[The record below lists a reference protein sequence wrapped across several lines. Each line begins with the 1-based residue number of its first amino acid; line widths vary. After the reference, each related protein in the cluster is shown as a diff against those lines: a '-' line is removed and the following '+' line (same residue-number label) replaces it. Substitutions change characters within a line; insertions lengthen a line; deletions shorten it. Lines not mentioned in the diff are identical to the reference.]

1 MLELGIAIR
10 IVRAFISLAVS
21 LPRKAKPGE
30 KLAHAVR
37 ADRKPHPV
45 EGGCK
50 FVFTPQQA
58 RDFAKE
64 KLGEILKGIDVAEHR
79 KEHREKLAGLT
90 FAEAVEKFLKVHAEP
105 TRYWKEKRARLTS
118 GDVKALAS
126 KPLSTL
132 SRKHIAD
139 AIDRAKARTEAAAR
153 LLFSDLRPLFKW
165 AHERELVDANPMAGL
180 RAPKPAEARERILE
194 DDEIR
199 AFWQA
204 ADEASWPFAA
214 IYKLLLLTGARREEV
229 AGMKWSELDLDAG
242 VWMLPGNRTKNSRD
256 HRIPLARQAV
266 AILDR
271 RAIAAIKEGLGYK
284 DSDLVFSTTGTTSPS
299 GFSKAKR
306 ALDARMQ
313 EILRSKFKP
322 WRVHDLRRTC
332 ATGMEHLGVE
342 LRVIEAALNHV
353 SGTKAGIVGVYQR
366 AEHREAVR
374 AAFEA
379 WDSPCRWV
387 HLPRAPL
394 KRRFT
399 QQSMSL
405 GNGRHHHVMKVPG
418 RDMARFGCR

>member
-1 MLELGIAIR
+1 MQGRITKTGVDALIADAKVAKTTIFLWDDALAGFGAKAMPSGACSYVVQYRLGGR
-10 IVRAFISLAVS
+10 GTPTKRLT
-21 LPRKAKPGE
+21 LGKHG
-30 KLAHAVR
+30 KL
-37 ADRKPHPV
+37 
-45 EGGCK
+45 
-50 FVFTPQQA
+50 TPQQA

-90 FAEAVEKFLKVHAEP
+90 FAEAVEKFLNVHAEP

-132 SRKHIAD
+132 SRKHVAD
-139 AIDRAKARTEAAAR
+139 AIDRAQARSEAAAR

-165 AHERELVDANPMAGL
+165 AHERELVDANPMTGL
-180 RAPKPAEARERILE
+180 RAPKPAEARERTLE

-199 AFWQA
+199 AFWKA
-204 ADEASWPFAA
+204 ADEASWPFASV
-214 IYKLLLLTGARREEV
+214 YKLLLLTGARREEV

-242 VWMLPGNRTKNSRD
+242 VWMLPGARTKNSRD

-313 EILRSKFKP
+313 EILGPKFKP

-332 ATGMEHLGVE
+332 ATGMEHLGVD

-374 AAFEA
+374 AAFDA
-379 WDSPCRWV
+379 WDTRIAELTGQERPSNV
-387 HLPRAPL
+387 VSLSRA
-394 KRRFT
+394 
-399 QQSMSL
+399 
-405 GNGRHHHVMKVPG
+405 
-418 RDMARFGCR
+418 

>member
-1 MLELGIAIR
+1 MQGKITKTGVDALIADAKAAKTTIFLWDDALAGFGAKAMPSGLCSYVVQYRLGGR
-10 IVRAFISLAVS
+10 GTPTKRLT
-21 LPRKAKPGE
+21 LGKHG
-30 KLAHAVR
+30 KL
-37 ADRKPHPV
+37 
-45 EGGCK
+45 
-50 FVFTPQQA
+50 TPQQA

-64 KLGEILKGIDVAEHR
+64 KLGEILKGVDVVEHR

-118 GDVKALAS
+118 GDVKVLAS

-139 AIDRAKARTEAAAR
+139 AIDRAKARSDAAAR
-153 LLFSDLRPLFKW
+153 LLFADLRPLFKW
-165 AHERELVDANPMAGL
+165 AHERELVDANPMTGL
-180 RAPKPAEARERILE
+180 RAPKPAEARERTLE

-242 VWMLPGNRTKNSRD
+242 VWMLPGARTKNSRD

-271 RAIAAIKEGLGYK
+271 RAIAAVKEGLGYK

-306 ALDARMQ
+306 ALDMRMQ
-313 EILRSKFKP
+313 EILGAKFKP

-332 ATGMEHLGVE
+332 ATGMEHLGVD

-374 AAFEA
+374 AAFGA
-379 WDSPCRWV
+379 WDAYILGLVGRE
-387 HLPRAPL
+387 APSNVFPL
-394 KRRFT
+394 R
-399 QQSMSL
+399 S
-405 GNGRHHHVMKVPG
+405 
-418 RDMARFGCR
+418 A

>member
-1 MLELGIAIR
+1 MQGKITKTGVDALIADAKAAKATIFLWDEALAGFGAKAMPSGACIYVVQYRLGGR
-10 IVRAFISLAVS
+10 GTPTKRLT
-21 LPRKAKPGE
+21 LGKHG
-30 KLAHAVR
+30 KL
-37 ADRKPHPV
+37 
-45 EGGCK
+45 
-50 FVFTPQQA
+50 TPQQA

-64 KLGEILKGIDVAEHR
+64 KLGETLKGIDVAEHR

-132 SRKHIAD
+132 SRKHVAD
-139 AIDRAKARTEAAAR
+139 AIDRAKARSQAAAR

-165 AHERELVDANPMAGL
+165 AHERELVDANPMTGL
-180 RAPKPAEARERILE
+180 RAPKPAEARERTLE

-204 ADEASWPFAA
+204 ASEASWPFAA

-229 AGMKWSELDLDAG
+229 AGMKWSEFDLDAG
-242 VWMLPGNRTKNSRD
+242 VWMLPGVRTKNSRD
-256 HRIPLARQAV
+256 HRIPLPRQAV

-271 RAIAAIKEGLGYK
+271 RAIAAIKVGLGYK

-306 ALDARMQ
+306 TLDARMQ
-313 EILRSKFKP
+313 EILGPKFKP

-332 ATGMEHLGVE
+332 ATGMEHLRVD

-379 WDSPCRWV
+379 WDARIAEFAGEERPSNV
-387 HLPRAPL
+387 V
-394 KRRFT
+394 
-399 QQSMSL
+399 SL
-405 GNGRHHHVMKVPG
+405 SG
-418 RDMARFGCR
+418 A

>member
-1 MLELGIAIR
+1 MWGCLKLDCLEAFELRRWMRVRLLYPASLQSWGGKTVPATPSSADPYAKTLARLLTVFGFQGSGEGKALSSKDCGKAIGLELTATFGPT
-10 IVRAFISLAVS
+10 SLTPLLAVPLTIAVFPPGRGDEPIMRRGFARSPFVRSS
-21 LPRKAKPGE
+21 LC
-30 KLAHAVR
+30 AVCVTR
-37 ADRKPHPV
+37 AA
-45 EGGCK
+45 
-50 FVFTPQQA
+50 A
-58 RDFAKE
+58 R
-64 KLGEILKGIDVAEHR
+64 
-79 KEHREKLAGLT
+79 
-90 FAEAVEKFLKVHAEP
+90 
-105 TRYWKEKRARLTS
+105 
-118 GDVKALAS
+118 
-126 KPLSTL
+126 

-139 AIDRAKARTEAAAR
+139 AIDRAQARSEAAAR

-165 AHERELVDANPMAGL
+165 AHERELVDANPMTGL
-180 RAPKPAEARERILE
+180 RAPKPAEARERTLE
-194 DDEIR
+194 DDESR

-204 ADEASWPFAA
+204 TDEASWPFASV
-214 IYKLLLLTGARREEV
+214 YKLLLLTGARREEV

-242 VWMLPGNRTKNSRD
+242 VWMLPSARTKNSRD

-271 RAIAAIKEGLGYK
+271 RAIFAIKEGLGYR

-313 EILRSKFKP
+313 EILGAKFKP

-332 ATGMEHLGVE
+332 ATGMEHLGVD

-379 WDSPCRWV
+379 WDSRVAELTCQERPSNV
-387 HLPRAPL
+387 VSLSRA
-394 KRRFT
+394 
-399 QQSMSL
+399 
-405 GNGRHHHVMKVPG
+405 
-418 RDMARFGCR
+418 

>member
-1 MLELGIAIR
+1 MQGRVTKTGVDALIADAKVAKATIFLWDDAQSGFGAKAMPSGACAYVLQYRLGGR
-10 IVRAFISLAVS
+10 GTPTKRLT
-21 LPRKAKPGE
+21 LGKHG
-30 KLAHAVR
+30 KL
-37 ADRKPHPV
+37 
-45 EGGCK
+45 
-50 FVFTPQQA
+50 TPQQA
-58 RDFAKE
+58 RDLAKE
-64 KLGEILKGIDVAEHR
+64 KLGEIAKGIDVAEYR

-139 AIDRAKARTEAAAR
+139 AIDRAQVRSEAAAR

-165 AHERELVDANPMAGL
+165 AHERELVDANPMTGL
-180 RAPKPAEARERILE
+180 RAPKPAEARERTLE

-242 VWMLPGNRTKNSRD
+242 VWMLPSARTKNSRD
-256 HRIPLARQAV
+256 HRVPLARQAV

-284 DSDLVFSTTGTTSPS
+284 DGDLVFSTTGTTSPS

-313 EILRSKFKP
+313 EILGPKFKP

-332 ATGMEHLGVE
+332 ATVMEHLGVD

-374 AAFEA
+374 AAFVG
-379 WDSPCRWV
+379 WDARIAGLTGKERFSNV
-387 HLPRAPL
+387 VSLTRA
-394 KRRFT
+394 
-399 QQSMSL
+399 
-405 GNGRHHHVMKVPG
+405 
-418 RDMARFGCR
+418 

>member
-1 MLELGIAIR
+1 MQGRITKTGVDALIADAKAAKTTIFLWDDALAGFGAKAMPSGVCSYVVQYRLGGR
-10 IVRAFISLAVS
+10 GTPTKRLT
-21 LPRKAKPGE
+21 LGKHG
-30 KLAHAVR
+30 KL
-37 ADRKPHPV
+37 
-45 EGGCK
+45 
-50 FVFTPQQA
+50 TPQQA

-90 FAEAVEKFLKVHAEP
+90 FADAVEKFLNVHAEP

-118 GDVKALAS
+118 GDVKALAG

-132 SRKHIAD
+132 SRKHVAD
-139 AIDRAKARTEAAAR
+139 AIDRAQARSEAAAR
-153 LLFSDLRPLFKW
+153 LLFADLRPLFKW

-180 RAPKPAEARERILE
+180 RAPKPAEARERTLGDE
-194 DDEIR
+194 EIR
-199 AFWQA
+199 AFWKA

-242 VWMLPGNRTKNSRD
+242 VWMLPGDRTKNSRD
-256 HRIPLARQAV
+256 HRIPLARQAI

-271 RAIAAIKEGLGYK
+271 RAIAAIKAGLGYK

-306 ALDARMQ
+306 ALDTGMQ
-313 EILRSKFKP
+313 EILGPKFKP

-332 ATGMEHLGVE
+332 ATGMEHLGID

-379 WDSPCRWV
+379 WATRIAGLTGQERPSNV
-387 HLPRAPL
+387 VPL
-394 KRRFT
+394 RST
-399 QQSMSL
+399 
-405 GNGRHHHVMKVPG
+405 
-418 RDMARFGCR
+418 